1 MQSVILKFDGKLTQI
16 GQKTKDYNTPIVD
29 VEKFLV
35 DYLVEKNKII
45 KPSKY
50 SYFSFTRKE
59 INGRMCLMRNDPDE
73 RDICSRF
80 SCFRTQNVL
89 EFNTND
95 IDLKDVVE
103 NKYLIL
109 AKRNL
114 DAVILER
121 YQIKNME
128 LKSFDELRILFNEG
142 LIFIYNKKE
151 LTLQEIE
158 FFFKDALACN
168 DYQDLIK
175 GLICNNHLKE
185 IALKDLTMEY
195 LLHMKRICCDYHSL
209 NLYNTIEFYYYIA
222 DLKFMYLFEYN
233 SKNNIDVSELTSKN
247 PVYTGKP
254 YDDVKTMAKVS
265 SVSMEIINSINFRD
279 DVAESIKIFAKLEAN
294 SKIGVNGIKLIKEV
308 NDNVKKIDFKD
319 APWRLYSG
327 IRNRLIFEDIDV
339 IMNTFDIN
347 LKTFLERAVK
357 SIFLEQIPLE
367 DYIVTV
373 IDYIEMKQAL
383 GLTLENKLPKN
394 VIELHN
400 ILKEQIRD
408 VTEQQTKEN
417 FKIKAKENKIFAE
430 SFNNISKDKSFL
442 IVSPEESKD
451 LIKEGQEMH
460 HCVGSYIE
468 RFANGYSKIFFIRL
482 KENPEQAFVTIE
494 LDNKNNLIQAKGR
507 FNTEINKETSRYINE
522 FIKFMGGR
530 IDE

>member
-1 MQSVILKFDGKLTQI
+1 MQSAILKFDGKLTQI

-114 DAVILER
+114 DSVILER
-121 YQIKNME
+121 YRIKNME

-195 LLHMKRICCDYHSL
+195 LLYMKKMCCDYHSL

-233 SKNNIDVSELTSKN
+233 RKNNIDV
-247 PVYTGKP
+247 
-254 YDDVKTMAKVS
+254 
-265 SVSMEIINSINFRD
+265 
-279 DVAESIKIFAKLEAN
+279 
-294 SKIGVNGIKLIKEV
+294 
-308 NDNVKKIDFKD
+308 
-319 APWRLYSG
+319 
-327 IRNRLIFEDIDV
+327 
-339 IMNTFDIN
+339 
-347 LKTFLERAVK
+347 
-357 SIFLEQIPLE
+357 
-367 DYIVTV
+367 
-373 IDYIEMKQAL
+373 
-383 GLTLENKLPKN
+383 
-394 VIELHN
+394 
-400 ILKEQIRD
+400 
-408 VTEQQTKEN
+408 
-417 FKIKAKENKIFAE
+417 
-430 SFNNISKDKSFL
+430 
-442 IVSPEESKD
+442 
-451 LIKEGQEMH
+451 
-460 HCVGSYIE
+460 
-468 RFANGYSKIFFIRL
+468 
-482 KENPEQAFVTIE
+482 
-494 LDNKNNLIQAKGR
+494 
-507 FNTEINKETSRYINE
+507 
-522 FIKFMGGR
+522 
-530 IDE
+530 